1 MPTHEAL
8 RLAEEKGLDLVE
20 ISPRAFPP
28 VCRIMDYGKY
38 KYEEAKKK
46 QQARKRASTVETK
59 EIKFRPKTEE
69 HDMAFKV
76 KHVRR
81 FLEGGNKVRLAV
93 VFRGREITHPQT
105 GMNVLNRVVDMC
117 ADIATVEAT
126 PEHGRSPH
134 DHGDRAQ
141 AGRGAQGAGG
151 RRRRRSPLRWPPRPR
166 SATSS
171 RAASR
176 RRRRLRRW
184 MTTKISTRT
193 RSTRTSRTTTTT
205 SDAAAD
211 DAGVGPDC
219 PRVTSLGILVSPRRL
234 RRIAIPYEIALS
246 CVGRLGHKTAPRVMP
261 KVKTHSGAKKRFKR
275 TASGKF
281 KFAHVFKRHLLT
293 GRSKKRKRQ
302 LAQRGVRAARASPPD
317 RRVAA
322 VRLVVES

>member
-117 ADIATVEAT
+117 NDIATVEVT
-126 PEHGRSPH
+126 PNME
-134 DHGDRAQ
+134 
-141 AGRGAQGAGG
+141 G
-151 RRRRRSPLRWPPRPR
+151 RRMIMVITPKP
-166 SATSS
+166 
-171 RAASR
+171 
-176 RRRRLRRW
+176 
-184 MTTKISTRT
+184 
-193 RSTRTSRTTTTT
+193 
-205 SDAAAD
+205 
-211 DAGVGPDC
+211 GVV
-219 PRVTSLGILVSPRRL
+219 RK
-234 RRIAIPYEIALS
+234 AQE
-246 CVGRLGHKTAPRVMP
+246 
-261 KVKTHSGAKKRFKR
+261 AKK
-275 TASGKF
+275 A
-281 KFAHVFKRHLLT
+281 
-293 GRSKKRKRQ
+293 Q
-302 LAQRGVRAARASPPD
+302 LAAQQAAETAKRNHQPGQKPAQVASPPPED
-317 RRVAA
+317 EDDDLDEDAINA
-322 VRLVVES
+322 DVEDDDDGEAEA